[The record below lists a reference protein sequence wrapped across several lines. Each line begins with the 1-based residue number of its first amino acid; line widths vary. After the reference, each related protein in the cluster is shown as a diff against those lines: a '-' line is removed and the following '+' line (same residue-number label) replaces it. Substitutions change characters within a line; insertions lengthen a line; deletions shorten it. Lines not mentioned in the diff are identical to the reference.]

1 MRPDHKT
8 LDNEVHNRM
17 NKLQH
22 GKYLHE
28 SREISM
34 AETGFHNKF
43 SPPEISRIRN
53 NKA

>member
-1 MRPDHKT
+1 MRADHKT

-22 GKYLHE
+22 GKYLLGF
-28 SREISM
+28 REISM

-43 SPPEISRIRN
+43 LPPEISRIRK
-53 NKA
+53 NKG